1 MNKTKENGENKMNNT
16 KEITYE
22 EAMSY
27 ITKCENT
34 SILSALSTS
43 ANSRKWYLNY
53 KNKK

>member
-53 KNKK
+53 KNKN